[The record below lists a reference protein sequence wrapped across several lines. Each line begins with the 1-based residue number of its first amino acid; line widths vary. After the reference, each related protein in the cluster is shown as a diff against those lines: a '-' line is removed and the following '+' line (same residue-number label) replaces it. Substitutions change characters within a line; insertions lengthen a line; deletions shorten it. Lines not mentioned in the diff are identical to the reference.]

1 MALPVNPS
9 VRLLTTT
16 LSQVAAALRSAHDP
30 WWVIGSAA
38 VWLHGVGTAVSDV
51 DVLTSASASDAR
63 AMLAAW
69 PDAVIGAAGERFR
82 SQPYARLPGRGLPI
96 EIMAG
101 IEVRV
106 GHIWRAVRPMTRTAR
121 AGVFVPERAELVA
134 ILRLFGRD
142 KDLRRAALL
151 ERGVV

>member
-16 LSQVAAALRSAHDP
+16 LSQVAAALRAAHDP

-51 DVLTSASASDAR
+51 DVLTSASDAR

-101 IEVRV
+101 LEVRV

-121 AGVFVPERAELVA
+121 GGVFVPERAELVA

-151 ERGVV
+151 ERSVV

>member
-51 DVLTSASASDAR
+51 DVLTSASASDTTTTHQWHPWHGAPPG
-63 AMLAAW
+63 A
-69 PDAVIGAAGERFR
+69 PD
-82 SQPYARLPGRGLPI
+82 
-96 EIMAG
+96 
-101 IEVRV
+101 
-106 GHIWRAVRPMTRTAR
+106 RT
-121 AGVFVPERAELVA
+121 
-134 ILRLFGRD
+134 
-142 KDLRRAALL
+142 RRAT
-151 ERGVV
+151 R